1 MTYTVERGHEISYMN
16 VWSLYRPVA
25 TVARELAR
33 YDLDLVGV
41 REVRWEKW
49 GTVRA
54 GGYIFFYGK
63 GDENSVRT
71 F

>member
-1 MTYTVERGHEISYMN
+1 MN
-16 VWSLYRPVA
+16 VWSLYRSVA

-49 GTVRA
+49 GTVGA

-63 GDENSVRT
+63 GDEKSVRT

>member
-1 MTYTVERGHEISYMN
+1 MTYTVERGHEVSYSPYRSG
-16 VWSLYRPVA
+16 SLA

-33 YDLDLVGV
+33 YHLDLVGV
-41 REVRWEKW
+41 QEGRWDKW

-54 GGYIFFYGK
+54 RGLYFFYGK